1 MAFPECKSNICQ
13 TINAYFT
20 NKKQISDEAIHLLFT
35 ANRWEFQNEV
45 KELLLSGTSLIVD
58 RYLYYGVAYSNSQKS
73 LIGVWHPKRVIVF
86 YMKMNSIDGLLERGN
101 FGDVRYE
108 KKEFKIKVSNAFE
121 DIYAKETH
129 YWHEIDAELP
139 GDDVHKETVKRTEC
153 FLKILTVK
161 TLECMK

>member
-1 MAFPECKSNICQ
+1 MSTSSASKRGASIVVEGCERTGKSTHVHCMSFFGTVGCGQ
-13 TINAYFT
+13 TNG
-20 NKKQISDEAIHLLFT
+20 
-35 ANRWEFQNEV
+35 V
-45 KELLLSGTSLIVD
+45 SGIL
-58 RYLYYGVAYSNSQKS
+58 AYSNSQNS

-139 GDDVHKETVKRTEC
+139 GDDVHKEIVKRTEC